1 MANKVVSLE
10 LAAELRRL
18 CTEYPVAVARAVE
31 ALRTDPPGHEL
42 AGKAIQ
48 RFLAEEERVAKIV
61 QRIRQIQG
69 AD

>member
-1 MANKVVSLE
+1 MNINVTSLE

-18 CTEYPVAVARAVE
+18 CAEYPLAVSRAVA

-48 RFLAEEERVAKIV
+48 RFLAEDEKVAKIV
-61 QRIRQIQG
+61 RRIRQIQG
-69 AD
+69 A